1 MELKLI
7 SGKSRCSRGLRESPD
22 FNILGHRVGREID
35 RSGAV
40 RSGALGGEPKGPGSL
55 CSAVQ

>member
-1 MELKLI
+1 MEIRLI

-22 FNILGHRVGREID
+22 FNILGHQVEREIE
-35 RSGAV
+35 RWGSV
-40 RSGALGGEPKGPGSL
+40 RLETLGGESKDPASL